1 MWRYAQ
7 LHLARGDRMFFGIQD
22 FDFAQT

>member
-1 MWRYAQ
+1 M
-7 LHLARGDRMFFGIQD
+7 QD